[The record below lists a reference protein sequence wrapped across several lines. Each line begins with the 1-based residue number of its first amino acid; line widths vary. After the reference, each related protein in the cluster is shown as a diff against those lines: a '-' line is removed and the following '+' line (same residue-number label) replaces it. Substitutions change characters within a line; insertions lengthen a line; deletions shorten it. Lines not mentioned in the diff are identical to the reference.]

1 MKTTLLATLAA
12 LFLLSAAAQGQATA
26 GYAALINSEPQV
38 LQMPSHQLR
47 ATQQLLN
54 GEQNILFTAQNP
66 WGKGERPL
74 WEVSKPKPEI
84 PLGDIARALRQQH
97 ATAKRAVKVLEQ

>member
-1 MKTTLLATLAA
+1 MKTTLLVTLAA
-12 LFLLSAAAQGQATA
+12 LFLLSAAAQGQACA
-26 GYAALINSEPQV
+26 GYASVISSEPQV

-54 GEQNILFTAQNP
+54 GEQNILFTSQNP

-74 WEVSKPKPEI
+74 WEVSKPKPEV
-84 PLGDIARALRQQH
+84 PLGDVARMFREQH
-97 ATAKRAVKVLEQ
+97 ATVKKAVKVLEQ

>member
-1 MKTTLLATLAA
+1 MKTTLLTILVA
-12 LFLLSAAAQGQATA
+12 LFLLNAAAYGQGVA
-26 GYAALINSEPQV
+26 GYGAVLSSEPQV
-38 LQMPSHQLR
+38 PQMQSHQLR

-66 WGKGERPL
+66 WAKGERPL

-84 PLGDIARALRQQH
+84 PLGDIARMFRQQH
-97 ATAKRAVKVLEQ
+97 ATVKKAVKVLEQ

>member
-1 MKTTLLATLAA
+1 MKTTLLVTLAA
-12 LFLLSAAAQGQATA
+12 LFLMSAAAHGQATA
-26 GYAALINSEPQV
+26 GYGSVINSEPQV

-66 WGKGERPL
+66 WARGERPL

-84 PLGDIARALRQQH
+84 PLGDVARLLRQQH
-97 ATAKRAVKVLEQ
+97 ATVKKAVKVLEQ